1 MRNARGNA
9 ILMHMA
15 VALSLPPIALD
26 SLPEK
31 TKDYILG
38 ICNGSDLTPEQ
49 AVRRV
54 LNQAARPFLLPSAT
68 TTTTTGATATEG
80 GLEG

>member
-1 MRNARGNA
+1 
-9 ILMHMA
+9 MHMA

-26 SLPEK
+26 SLPER

-68 TTTTTGATATEG
+68 TTTTTTTGATATATEG